1 MLIVTK
7 KGRYKLDSNYR
18 DAFKLEAFES
28 KYIEEC
34 FDRYTYIVGDISS
47 GILRLKGFDTNPQS
61 KNYYGF
67 IEDYLTGSC
76 ALGCPYY
83 ILKRIQ
89 SDGEFQKEQNKRSE
103 VKSDGFTITPITKES
118 FDKENI
124 MLESSGKEKP
134 NILIDSSKLNAI
146 PKGELPLDLKEF
158 IIQDSQNLK
167 QTPVKKVEIVENTTS
182 YVSSSPG
189 FIPNQNNNRRFRNN
203 NNNNNSNNNNNKN
216 RNKKRSRND

>member
-18 DAFKLEAFES
+18 DAFQLEAFES

-61 KNYYGF
+61 KNYVGF
-67 IEDYLTGSC
+67 IEDYLTVSC

-103 VKSDGFTITPITKES
+103 VKSEGFSIQPIVKES
-118 FDKENI
+118 FDKESI
-124 MLESSGKEKP
+124 ILESSGKDKP
-134 NILIDSSKLNAI
+134 NIKIDPEKINSI
-146 PKGELPLDLKEF
+146 PKGELTPDLREF
-158 IIQDSQNLK
+158 ILQDSANK
-167 QTPVKKVEIVENTTS
+167 VTPVKQPEKVETTTS

-189 FIPNQNNNRRFRNN
+189 FVPNQNNNKRFKNTN
-203 NNNNNSNNNNNKN
+203 QNNNNNKN
-216 RNKKRSRND
+216 RKKKK

>member
-61 KNYYGF
+61 KNYFGF
-67 IEDYLTGSC
+67 IEDYLVSSC

-103 VKSDGFTITPITKES
+103 VKNEGFFITPIVKES
-118 FDKENI
+118 FDKESI
-124 MLESSGKEKP
+124 MLESSKKEKP
-134 NILIDSSKLNAI
+134 NILIDSAKLNAI

-158 IIQDSQNLK
+158 IIQDNQNAK
-167 QTPVKKVEIVENTTS
+167 QNSVKKVEVQENTTS

-189 FIPNQNNNRRFRNN
+189 FVPNQNTNKRFK
-203 NNNNNSNNNNNKN
+203 NNNNSSNNSNNNKN
-216 RNKKRSRND
+216 RNKKKK

>member
-18 DAFKLEAFES
+18 DAFQLEAFES

-61 KNYYGF
+61 KNYFGF
-67 IEDYLTGSC
+67 IEDYLTVSC

-103 VKSDGFTITPITKES
+103 VKSEGFSIQPIVKES
-118 FDKENI
+118 FDKESI
-124 MLESSGKEKP
+124 ILESSGKDKP
-134 NILIDSSKLNAI
+134 NIKIDPEKINSI
-146 PKGELPLDLKEF
+146 PKGELTPDLREF
-158 IIQDSQNLK
+158 ILQDSANK
-167 QTPVKKVEIVENTTS
+167 VTPVKQPEKLDTTTR

-189 FIPNQNNNRRFRNN
+189 FVPNQNNNKRFKNN
-203 NNNNNSNNNNNKN
+203 NQNNNNNKN
-216 RNKKRSRND
+216 RKKKK